1 MATPTTSQ
9 TDAELIRQFVRD
21 KSESAF
27 RFLTDRHVNLVFG
40 TAFRRTSDRGVAEEI
55 TQNVYFAF
63 SKDFHASYNTQ
74 LEVRTINGVVILTGY
89 IEEASEIK
97 RIAEIAR
104 GVAGVK
110 SVDNRLSVKSAF

>member
-1 MATPTTSQ
+1 MNWKLALVLSLIVLVLSVCFAHAQQPAG
-9 TDAELIRQFVRD
+9 TDLSD
-21 KSESAF
+21 K
-27 RFLTDRHVNLVFG
+27 
-40 TAFRRTSDRGVAEEI
+40 EI

-110 SVDNRLSVKSAF
+110 SVDNRLSIKSAF